1 MNRTMK
7 TMIFLLMSLF
17 CLQLFA
23 CTQENN
29 LQPDNNQ
36 IETENTELMEIK
48 ILIGT
53 SSFSATLENNATTKT
68 FIERLPLTVTMTDL
82 NNNEKYFDLPE
93 NLPAN
98 ASNPGT
104 IQKGDLMLYG
114 SNTLVLFY
122 KSFSTSYGYTR
133 IGKINDP
140 EGLAEELSSSKVK
153 VTFEIK

>member
-1 MNRTMK
+1 MK
-7 TMIFLLMSLF
+7 TMPFLLMSFF
-17 CLQLFA
+17 CLQMFA

-29 LQPDNNQ
+29 LHPDNNQ
-36 IETENTELMEIK
+36 NEAANTETMEIK

-53 SSFSATLENNATTKT
+53 SSFSATLENNATAKA
-68 FIERLPLTVTMTDL
+68 FIKHLPLTITMTEL

-98 ASNPGT
+98 ASNPE
-104 IQKGDLMLYG
+104 IIRNGDLMLYG

-122 KSFSTSYGYTR
+122 KSFSTSYSYTR

-140 EGLAEELSSSKVK
+140 EGLVEELGSGKVK